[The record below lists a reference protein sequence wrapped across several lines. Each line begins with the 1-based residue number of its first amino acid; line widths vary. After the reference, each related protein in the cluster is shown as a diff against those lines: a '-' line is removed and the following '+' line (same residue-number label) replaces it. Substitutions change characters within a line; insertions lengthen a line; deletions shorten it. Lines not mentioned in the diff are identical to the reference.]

1 MSIKTRLAALE
12 GRNDP
17 AYLYIMRFPDALG
30 ERATLYHV
38 AGVGALTMDEFRARF
53 HSEPEAHDL
62 WVIHGVAGD
71 L

>member
-17 AYLYIMRFPDALG
+17 ACFGVFLYPDAPG
-30 ERATLYHV
+30 ERANLYQVRGDGFTLE
-38 AGVGALTMDEFRARF
+38 EFRARF
-53 HSEPEAHDL
+53 HSEPEEHDL